1 LGFGSVIYKKTNKLN
16 KSVINVIVNFL
27 NDQSN
32 IDELEFLLE
41 WIKESDNYEL
51 FTQYIS
57 IHHFSNWAMNKADQ
71 EIIIKQINKKIKFQK
86 NKPHYTSKG
95 MYSFSKYAA
104 IIAMS
109 FAIGYYLNQSLIKLK
124 PIEEVIPTMVT
135 LETSDGEQIIIEEIP
150 REYIEIEGKIKVK
163 KKSKII
169 IYEKKPQA
177 KEFKY
182 NTLNVPHGK
191 RFNVELSDG
200 SIVQLNSGTS
210 IKFPVQFME
219 GKDREIE
226 IEGEAFFDVAHD
238 ANNTFRVLS
247 NGAIVEV
254 YGTKFNFKNFP
265 EDPFSEI
272 ILTQGSVA
280 VKSSPDDKELVRIKP
295 SFKAKL
301 NKSGNDIEVSQVNT
315 KLYTSWV
322 DGRVVF
328 RDENIENLITKLER
342 LYNVSITND
351 NPSLS
356 NIFFN
361 ATIFVEN
368 ETIDD
373 VLNYLKE
380 VYNINYQ
387 VVNNKVIIR

>member
-1 LGFGSVIYKKTNKLN
+1 MN
-16 KSVINVIVNFL
+16 KSVIKIVVNFL

-32 IDELEFLLE
+32 VDELEFLLE
-41 WIKESDNYEL
+41 WIKDSENYEL

-71 EIIIKQINKKIKFQK
+71 ETIIKQINKKIKFQK
-86 NKPHYTSKG
+86 KEPHYSSRG
-95 MYSFSKYAA
+95 IYSLSKYAA
-104 IIAMS
+104 IIMIS
-109 FAIGYYLNQSLIKLK
+109 FAIGYYLNQSHIELK
-124 PIEEVIPTMVT
+124 SVEEVIPTTVT
-135 LETSDGEQIIIEEIP
+135 LENSKGEQIIIEETP
-150 REYIEIEGKIKVK
+150 SEHIEIEDNIIVK
-163 KKSKII
+163 NKFKTIV
-169 IYEKKPQA
+169 YEKNPQIN
-177 KEFKY
+177 EFKY
-182 NTLNVPHGK
+182 NILNVPYGK
-191 RFNVELSDG
+191 RFNIELSDG
-200 SIVQLNSGTS
+200 SIVYLNSGTS
-210 IKFPVQFME
+210 IKFPVQFLE

-226 IEGEAFFDVAHD
+226 IEGEAFFDVVHD
-238 ANNTFRVLS
+238 ENNTFRVLS

-272 ILTQGSVA
+272 ILTHGSVG

-295 SFKAKL
+295 SFKANL
-301 NKSGNDIEVSQVNT
+301 NKSSNNIEVTQVNT

-328 RDENIENLITKLER
+328 RDENIENLIMKLER

-351 NPSLS
+351 NKNLS
-356 NIFFN
+356 NNFFN

-368 ETIDD
+368 ETIND
-373 VLNYLKE
+373 VLNYLKK

-387 VVNNKVIIR
+387 VVNNKIIIK

>member
-1 LGFGSVIYKKTNKLN
+1 
-16 KSVINVIVNFL
+16 
-27 NDQSN
+27 
-32 IDELEFLLE
+32 
-41 WIKESDNYEL
+41 
-51 FTQYIS
+51 
-57 IHHFSNWAMNKADQ
+57 M
-71 EIIIKQINKKIKFQK
+71 
-86 NKPHYTSKG
+86 
-95 MYSFSKYAA
+95 
-104 IIAMS
+104 
-109 FAIGYYLNQSLIKLK
+109 
-124 PIEEVIPTMVT
+124 
-135 LETSDGEQIIIEEIP
+135 
-150 REYIEIEGKIKVK
+150 
-163 KKSKII
+163 
-169 IYEKKPQA
+169 
-177 KEFKY
+177 
-182 NTLNVPHGK
+182 
-191 RFNVELSDG
+191 
-200 SIVQLNSGTS
+200 
-210 IKFPVQFME
+210 
-219 GKDREIE
+219 
-226 IEGEAFFDVAHD
+226 AHD

-280 VKSSPDDKELVRIKP
+280 VKFSPDDKELVRIKP

-361 ATIFVEN
+361 ATIFLEN

>member
-1 LGFGSVIYKKTNKLN
+1 MN
-16 KSVINVIVNFL
+16 KSVIKIVVSFL

-32 IDELEFLLE
+32 VDELEFLLE
-41 WIKESDNYEL
+41 WIKDSENYEL

-71 EIIIKQINKKIKFQK
+71 ETIIKQINKRIKSQK
-86 NKPHYTSKG
+86 NKPHYSNRG
-95 MYSFSKYAA
+95 IYSLSKYAA
-104 IIAMS
+104 IIMIS
-109 FAIGYYLNQSLIKLK
+109 FAIGYYLNQSHIELK
-124 PIEEVIPTMVT
+124 SIEEVIPTMVT
-135 LETSDGEQIIIEEIP
+135 LENSEGEKIIIEETP
-150 REYIEIEGKIKVK
+150 REHIEIEDNITVK
-163 KKSKII
+163 NKSKTIV
-169 IYEKKPQA
+169 YEKNPQVN
-177 KEFKY
+177 EFKY
-182 NTLNVPHGK
+182 NILNVPYGK
-191 RFNVELSDG
+191 RFNIELSDG
-200 SIVQLNSGTS
+200 SIVYLNSGTS
-210 IKFPVQFME
+210 IKFPVQFIE

-238 ANNTFRVLS
+238 ENNTFRVLS

-272 ILTQGSVA
+272 ILTHGSVG
-280 VKSSPDDKELVRIKP
+280 VKSSPNDKELVRIRP
-295 SFKAKL
+295 SFKANL
-301 NKSGNDIEVSQVNT
+301 NKSANNIEVTQVNT

-328 RDENIENLITKLER
+328 RDENIENLIMKLER

-351 NPSLS
+351 NKNLS
-356 NIFFN
+356 NNFFN

-368 ETIDD
+368 ETIND
-373 VLNYLKE
+373 VLNYLKK

-387 VVNNKVIIR
+387 VVNNKIIIK